1 MNINNYLNYLTDLL
15 SPWFGEINQTEIIK
29 ISIELGFFLLLIIF
43 SFILGRYTPNLIRL
57 ILNRIFKTPLK
68 DFYNQII
75 VPLKA
80 IIRLTGTLILLS
92 LSLNV
97 IINYQGLYNLLNFLV
112 DLGLIAS
119 VAWLISRS
127 FRQVVIIYGVDL
139 IQKLGKEVDE
149 LLLVAETIVNVI
161 IGFIAVAAVAR
172 RLDINLVGL
181 IASVG
186 LGGIAIAF
194 AAQKTLEQLLGT
206 LVLYLDRPFIPGEYI
221 RLSHGPYA
229 MKGIYGRIES
239 IGLRSTKI
247 RIPGKSTL
255 MIVPNSMMANT
266 EIENITRGK
275 KVMVLLY
282 LDFSKNLEDKE
293 KALVEDVVKK
303 CTNALFGIDPD
314 STKVA
319 LFTLENEKQTRARVT
334 FFILGS
340 NESSIKLRKR
350 LLELANDNIS
360 QQLLTYGIN
369 FTMEEPT
376 IYVESPVTL

>member
-1 MNINNYLNYLTDLL
+1 MENITNIIEFLQAQEGYQVFLNFIYEFGFFTFCLLL
-15 SPWFGEINQTEIIK
+15 S
-29 ISIELGFFLLLIIF
+29 FLV
-43 SFILGRYTPNLIRL
+43 GRYTPFFVKVI
-57 ILNRIFKTPLK
+57 ISKFSQKPLNEFYQGIIDPLK
-68 DFYNQII
+68 NIF
-75 VPLKA
+75 
-80 IIRLTGTLILLS
+80 RLAGTFILWS
-92 LSLNV
+92 LSLNF
-97 IINYQGLYNLLNFLV
+97 IRNYEGLYNFLQFII
-112 DLGLIAS
+112 DLSLILII
-119 VAWLISRS
+119 AWLASRL
-127 FRQVVIIYGVDL
+127 FRQVVIVYGINL

-149 LLLVAETIVNVI
+149 LLLVVETIVNVL
-161 IGFIAVAAVAR
+161 IGFIAALAFAR

-206 LVLYLDRPFIPGEYI
+206 CVIYLDRPFNVGEYI
-221 RLSHGPYA
+221 RLNSGL
-229 MKGIYGRIES
+229 YGRVES

-247 RIPGKSTL
+247 RLPGKGTL
-255 MIVPNSMMANT
+255 MILPNSMMANI
-266 EIENITRGK
+266 EIENVTRGK

-282 LDFSKNLEDKE
+282 LDFANILEDSE

-319 LFTLENEKQTRARVT
+319 LFVPENQKETRARVT

-350 LLELANDNIS
+350 LLELANDKIS
-360 QQLLTYGIN
+360 QQLITHGIN
-369 FTMEEPT
+369 FTMQEPT
-376 IYVESPVTL
+376 IYVDSPVTL

>member
-1 MNINNYLNYLTDLL
+1 MNNINTFLDFLKTHNSYNLFLNFLYE
-15 SPWFGEINQTEIIK
+15 F
-29 ISIELGFFLLLIIF
+29 GFFILFIVL
-43 SFILGRYTPNLIRL
+43 SFFIGRYTPFIVKIIISKVSQQPLTEFYEKI
-57 ILNRIFKTPLK
+57 IDPLK
-68 DFYNQII
+68 NIFRT
-75 VPLKA
+75 A
-80 IIRLTGTLILLS
+80 GTLILWS
-92 LSLNV
+92 LSLNF
-97 IINYQGLYNLLNFLV
+97 IRKYEGFYNFFQFIV
-112 DLGLIAS
+112 DLSLIIII
-119 VAWLISRS
+119 AWLTSRL
-127 FRQVVIIYGVDL
+127 FRQVILVYGINL

-149 LLLVAETIVNVI
+149 LLLVVETIVNVI
-161 IGFIAVAAVAR
+161 IGFIAVLAFAR

-181 IASVG
+181 LASVG
-186 LGGIAIAF
+186 LGGVAIAF

-206 LVLYLDRPFIPGEYI
+206 GVIYLDRPFIVGEYI
-221 RLSHGPYA
+221 RLNSGL
-229 MKGIYGRIES
+229 YGRVES

-247 RIPGKSTL
+247 RMPGKGTL
-255 MIVPNSMMANT
+255 MILPNSMMANI

-282 LDFSKNLEDKE
+282 LDFPRILEDSE

-319 LFTLENEKQTRARVT
+319 LYIPENQENTRARVT

-350 LLELANDNIS
+350 LLELANENIS

-369 FTMEEPT
+369 FTMQEPT
-376 IYVESPVTL
+376 IYVDSPVTL